1 LIFEIL
7 YKDENLVV
15 INKPHGIVVHRSFYV
30 GEADIYAVQEL
41 KKQLGQF
48 VYPCHRIDRKTSGIL
63 IFALSSDSA
72 RKIQDQFADNLV
84 KKNYLAI
91 VRGYTEDVG
100 SIDYALTNEK
110 GKVQEALTN
119 YKTRERVEL
128 DIPFGNFKTSRYSL
142 VEVEPQTG
150 RMHQIRK
157 HFAHINH
164 PIIGDRPHG
173 CNKQNR
179 LFKETFQMNTM
190 LLHAHQISFAHP
202 VSEKKIEITASL
214 HSEFK
219 RMLETLLFSSI

>member
-1 LIFEIL
+1 LTFEIL

-72 RKIQDQFADNLV
+72 RKIQDQFADNLI
-84 KKNYLAI
+84 KKDYLAI

-100 SIDYALTNEK
+100 SIDYALINEK

-119 YKTRERVEL
+119 YKTLERVEV
-128 DIPFGNFKTSRYSL
+128 DIPFGKFKTSRYSL
-142 VEVEPQTG
+142 VGVEPQTG

-214 HSEFK
+214 HSEYK
-219 RMLETLLFSSI
+219 RMLNTLQFRSI